1 MEWFQM
7 PAGQVLERLGSSRRG
22 LSLQEAEDR
31 AVRYGKNVIWE
42 GKKKAWWQVFMEQFA
57 DLLVWILIGAAVVS
71 ALTDN
76 EESSIVIGAVLLLN
90 AVLGTMEHQKAEKSL
105 ESLRALSAP
114 AAWVVRD
121 GKKRRIP
128 AKEVV
133 PGDILVLETG
143 EATAADGRLLE
154 AVELKLDESSL
165 TGESLEVEKRTGPIK
180 DQDIPLASRDNM
192 VFSGSLVTAGRGL
205 AVVTATGMDTQIGKI
220 ASLMNEMKEER
231 TPLEISLDRFSGRLA
246 AGILSVCVV
255 VFWLDIYR
263 GEPLLDAVMF
273 AVALAVA
280 AIPEALGSIVTIVQA
295 MGTQKMAREHAI
307 IKDLKAVESLG
318 CVSVICTDK
327 TGTLTQ
333 NRMEVEEL
341 FYDLHGE
348 SRAGA
353 RGSAKET
360 TKAKRAGTCPDLPDG
375 QQEAAASPIPESQ
388 QRLWQAAV
396 LANNA
401 AAGGSGPTE
410 AALCRG
416 AKAAGLPADALA
428 QQYVRIGEI
437 PFDSRRKRMSV
448 CCEDLRDG
456 TKAVYAKG
464 ALEAILP
471 CCDKLLCKGKIRP
484 LRGEDGRICREQHR
498 RWSQEG
504 MRVLAFAYKDETEGP
519 IPAGDPKKWEQ
530 GLTLIGMAA
539 MTDPLRPETRA
550 AVATAKEAGIRPVMI
565 TGDHPDTAASIARKA
580 GILGPGEWTV
590 TGPQLDAMGASELD
604 RELEH
609 IAVYAR
615 VSPEHKL
622 RVVEAWQRK
631 GKITAMT
638 GDGVNDA
645 PALKKADIGI
655 AMGRSGTEVSKDAAA
670 MILADDDFATIIK
683 AVANGRNVYRNIK
696 NAIGFLLSGNMAGIL
711 CVLYASL
718 RGLPMPFLP
727 VHLLFINLVT
737 DSLPALAIGM
747 EPPEAGLLRQ
757 PPRDGKA
764 GILTWNFLKDL
775 FVQGLLI
782 AACTMAA
789 YRMGLAAGSES
800 SPLVHFA
807 RTPQEVAST
816 MAFTTLTLARLFHGF
831 NCRSAHSLLR
841 LGLTGNPYSIMA
853 FEAGVLLLAA
863 VLFIPG
869 LQTLF
874 MAADLDL
881 AEVAAV
887 FICALLPTVVIQ
899 AQKMAREGRS

>member
-7 PAGQVLERLGSSRRG
+7 PAGQVLERLESSRKG
-22 LSLQEAEDR
+22 ISQQEAQER
-31 AVRYGKNVIWE
+31 GKKYGKNVIWE
-42 GKKKAWWQVFMEQFA
+42 GRKKAWWQVFAEQFG

-71 ALTDN
+71 ALTEN
-76 EESSIVIGAVLLLN
+76 GESSIVIGAVLLLN
-90 AVLGTMEHQKAEKSL
+90 AILGTMEHQKAEKSL

-114 AAWVVRD
+114 AAWVIRD
-121 GKKRRIP
+121 GKKEQIP

-133 PGDILVLETG
+133 PGDILVLEMG
-143 EATAADGRLLE
+143 EAAAADGRLLE
-154 AVELKLDESSL
+154 VVELRVDESSL
-165 TGESLEVEKRTGPIK
+165 TGESAEVEKQTSPIHES
-180 DQDIPLASRDNM
+180 QVPLAARDNM
-192 VFSGSLVTAGRGL
+192 VFSGSLVTAGRGR
-205 AVVTATGMDTQIGKI
+205 AVVTATGMDTQIGRI
-220 ASLMNEMKEER
+220 ASLMNETKEDR
-231 TPLEISLDRFSGRLA
+231 TPLEVSLDRFSGRLA
-246 AGILSVCVV
+246 IGILAVCVV
-255 VFWLDIYR
+255 VFWMDIYR
-263 GEPLLDAVMF
+263 GQPLLDAVMF

-341 FYDLHGE
+341 FFDLHVEGWGAGLKERAE
-348 SRAGA
+348 S
-353 RGSAKET
+353 
-360 TKAKRAGTCPDLPDG
+360 KAFLWKT
-375 QQEAAASPIPESQ
+375 AA
-388 QRLWQAAV
+388 

-401 AAGGSGPTE
+401 SSGSGGPTE
-410 AALCRG
+410 AALYRG
-416 AKAAGLPADALA
+416 AEAAGFKAEELA
-428 QQYVRIGEI
+428 RQQVRIGEI
-437 PFDSRRKRMSV
+437 PFSSRRKRMCV
-448 CCEDLRDG
+448 CCEDLQDKKKRI
-456 TKAVYAKG
+456 YAKG

-471 CCDKLLCKGKIRP
+471 CCDKVLYKGKARTM
-484 LRGEDGRICREQHR
+484 RGEDEQKFKEQSRI
-498 RWSQEG
+498 WSREG
-504 MRVLAFAYKDETEGP
+504 MRVLAFAYREEREDAP
-519 IPAGDPKKWEQ
+519 ILASGLDQWEQ
-530 GLTLIGMAA
+530 GLTLVGMAA

-550 AVATAKEAGIRPVMI
+550 AVAAAKEAGIRPVMI

-580 GILGPGEWTV
+580 GILGPRGKTV
-590 TGPQLDAMGASELD
+590 TGPQLDAMEERQLD
-604 RELEH
+604 RELED
-609 IAVYAR
+609 IAVFAR

-622 RVVEAWQRK
+622 RIVEAWQRK
-631 GKITAMT
+631 GRITAMT

-696 NAIGFLLSGNMAGIL
+696 NAIGFLLSGNMAGIF

-747 EPPEAGLLRQ
+747 EPPEEDFLRQ

-764 GILTWNFLKDL
+764 GILNGNFLKDL
-775 FVQGLLI
+775 LVQGLLI

-789 YRMGLAAGSES
+789 FRMGLAAGAEKSL
-800 SPLVHFA
+800 LVSFA
-807 RTPQEVAST
+807 RTPQAVAST

-841 LGLTGNPYSIMA
+841 LGLSGNPYSIMA

-881 AEVAAV
+881 FEVAAV
-887 FICALLPTVVIQ
+887 FICALLPTIVIQ
-899 AQKMAREGRS
+899 AQKIAREGRT